1 MSRVSQHIVRARG
14 RPDDCCN
21 AALLRRPRPA
31 TLFGM
36 VTDKDNRAGRAQ
48 PPATGWGVLIAL
60 VLVVAIF
67 LFTGFES
74 HWL

>member
-1 MSRVSQHIVRARG
+1 
-14 RPDDCCN
+14 
-21 AALLRRPRPA
+21 
-31 TLFGM
+31 M
-36 VTDKDNRAGRAQ
+36 VTDKDNRAGGTP

-60 VLVVAIF
+60 ALVIAIF

>member
-1 MSRVSQHIVRARG
+1 MNDRQTDPGRG
-14 RPDDCCN
+14 I
-21 AALLRRPRPA
+21 
-31 TLFGM
+31 
-36 VTDKDNRAGRAQ
+36 
-48 PPATGWGVLIAL
+48 PPPVTGWGVTIAL

>member
-1 MSRVSQHIVRARG
+1 MASDKKIQAEGS
-14 RPDDCCN
+14 
-21 AALLRRPRPA
+21 AA
-31 TLFGM
+31 
-36 VTDKDNRAGRAQ
+36 

-60 VLVVAIF
+60 VLVAAIF